1 MPLEIKDLSAEA
13 DGKKILSG
21 VSLTVNSG
29 ELHVIMG
36 PNGSGKSTL
45 ANAIAGSPHVSVT
58 SGSITIDGQDITELS
73 ADKRARAGLFL
84 SFQYP
89 VAVPGVSVQQFVR
102 AAQTA
107 IHDDAPD
114 ALAFRKSLVAELA
127 EMGMDESFAARFIN
141 DGFSG
146 GEKKRLEMLQLSML
160 KPKYAICDETDSGL
174 DVDALQL
181 VAKTMKKTQAK
192 GTGLCVI
199 THYPHILNRLQPD
212 RVHILVSGRI
222 IVSGGPEIIRQVET
236 KGYQQFEKHQHAR
249 D

>member
-1 MPLEIKDLSAEA
+1 MPLEIRNLSAEA
-13 DGKKILSG
+13 DGKKILSE
-21 VSLTVNSG
+21 VSLAVNPG

-45 ANAIAGSPHVSVT
+45 ANAIAGSPHVSIT
-58 SGSITIDGQDITELS
+58 SGSIAIDGQDITELS

-127 EMGMDESFAARFIN
+127 EMGMDESFAGRFIN

-181 VAKTMKKTQAK
+181 VAKTMKKTQAE